1 MKNKRIIR
9 TASKRSTA
17 KIGWV
22 GLSLALVSGSSFA
35 YYCAA
40 AGNPSAVASLR
51 ALLTEADTSESLA
64 IQSLDGTVSSAIQV
78 QTERLSTAIKILTK
92 QDALAAQS
100 ISDNSNRNSQSFV
113 AAYQAV
119 RQAQAMK
126 EAEVAYG
133 TTGQGY
139 KTCEVL
145 AERESAAGD
154 FKAAEKSILTRVG
167 TEVVAAPGVYLNR
180 HQAQKGMLEAHNE
193 FCTQAQAASGM
204 CNVGK
209 SPGLNLQGATLFTPS
224 ISGSPVY
231 RAQNGLI
238 NFMVGLPDTPIDQK
252 LAKTS
257 AGQDYMMAKLAKD
270 ATISP
275 AISSLKA
282 IQAQYSPT
290 VSVGASAHDTE
301 TRLAPIQHLEKGISR
316 YLGTGEEYKNWA
328 KAQAVKDERG
338 LMVDGLVLMSEILN
352 MQNLQYKSNERKEAV
367 LASLVST
374 EAKFADGSIDLS
386 DVYNKSAPDIRRI
399 ALSQQLVKTGGGQ
412 TK

>member
-1 MKNKRIIR
+1 MKNNRVIR
-9 TASKRSTA
+9 TEPKRSTA
-17 KIGWV
+17 KMGWL

-40 AGNPSAVASLR
+40 VGNPAAMASLK
-51 ALLTEADTSESLA
+51 ALLTQADTSEGMA
-64 IQSLDGTVSSAIQV
+64 IQALDTTVNSAIEV

-92 QDALAAQS
+92 QDALSSQS
-100 ISDNSNRNSQSFV
+100 ISDNSNRNAQSFV

-126 EAEVAYG
+126 EAEISYG
-133 TTGQGY
+133 ATGQGY

-145 AERESAAGD
+145 ADRESAAD
-154 FKAAEKSILTRVG
+154 DLKAAEKSILNRVG

-180 HQAQKGMLEAHNE
+180 HQAQKGMLQAHNE
-193 FCTQAQAASGM
+193 FCTQAQAASGL
-204 CNVGK
+204 CNVGTN
-209 SPGLNLQGATLFTPS
+209 PGLNLQGATLFTPS
-224 ISGSPVY
+224 ISGSVVY

-238 NFMVGLPDTPIDQK
+238 NNMVGLPDTPIDQK

-270 ATISP
+270 ATVSP

-290 VSVGASAHDTE
+290 VSVSGSAHDTAN
-301 TRLAPIQHLEKGISR
+301 RLAPMQHLEKSVSR
-316 YLGTGEEYKNWA
+316 YLGTGEEYKSWA

-338 LMVDGLVLMSEILN
+338 LMVDNLVLMSEILN
-352 MQNLQYKSNERKEAV
+352 LQNLQYKSNERKEAV

-386 DVYNKSAPDIRRI
+386 DVYNKSTPDIRRI

-412 TK
+412 GQ